1 MSSGCLR
8 LSHPDGAPT
17 LGRSTLHC
25 QTRTAWSRKERPMKP
40 TQVALYA
47 RVSSEQQNEA
57 RTIESQ
63 IADLRTRI
71 AATGVALPA
80 ELEFVDNGYSGATL
94 IRPALER
101 LRDVT
106 AAGGIDHLYVHCPDR
121 LARNYAHQVLLL
133 EEFIR
138 AGVEVIFLNREVG
151 QTPEDQLLLQVQ
163 GMIAE
168 YERAKI
174 LERSRRGK
182 RHGAQVGKV
191 SVLGGAPYGYRYVTK
206 QEGAGE
212 AHFEIVWEEARVVC
226 QVFEWVGRDRCSIGE
241 VRRRLEAA
249 KEQTRTGKTVWD
261 RATIGGMLH
270 NPAYKREAAFGKTII
285 EPLHPRLRAQRGRP
299 LQPKHAYSH
308 QDVPP
313 DQWMSIPVPA
323 LVDAVLFDAVAEQLQ
338 ENRQRARVPQR
349 GAKYLLQG
357 LIVCACCGYA
367 YYGKAISPSG
377 RKHHERSYAYYH
389 GLGSDAYRFGGV
401 RLCWNKQLRT
411 DLLEQAVWNEV
422 CKLLE
427 EPSRLE
433 QEYRQRLLAKESSI
447 ELVGLET
454 SLGRLRQGIAR
465 LIDSYAEGMID
476 KPEFEPRITRM
487 RQRIQQ
493 LEKQV
498 QQIQDEA
505 GMEHELRLILGR
517 LETFA
522 AKVKEGLTE
531 ADWLTRREI
540 IRTLVKRV
548 EVDQEHVNV
557 IFRIGPTTPST
568 PSDHH
573 TQSLPHCR
581 GRGVAIVGKYCL
593 AWNGGSH
600 RRQT

>member
-1 MSSGCLR
+1 
-8 LSHPDGAPT
+8 
-17 LGRSTLHC
+17 
-25 QTRTAWSRKERPMKP
+25 MKS
-40 TQVALYA
+40 TQVGLYA

-63 IADLRTRI
+63 VADLRTRI
-71 AATGVALPA
+71 AATGAVLPV

-101 LRDVT
+101 LRDVA
-106 AAGGIDHLYVHCPDR
+106 AAGGLDQIYVHCPDR

-133 EEFIR
+133 EEFGR
-138 AGVEVIFLNREVG
+138 SGVEVIFLNREVG

-206 QEGAGE
+206 QEGDGE
-212 AHFEIVWEEARVVC
+212 ASFEIVWEEARVVR

-249 KEQTRTGKTVWD
+249 KERTRTGKTVWD

-270 NPAYKREAAFGKTII
+270 NPAYKGEAAFGKTVI
-285 EPLHPRLRAQRGRP
+285 EPLRPRLRAQRGRP

-313 DQWMSIPVPA
+313 EQWMSIPVPA
-323 LVDAVLFDAVAEQLQ
+323 LVDTTLFDAVQEQLQ

-367 YYGKAISPSG
+367 YYGKGISPSG
-377 RKHHERSYAYYH
+377 RKYHERSYAYYRCI
-389 GLGSDAYRFGGV
+389 GADAYRFGGV

-411 DLLEQAVWNEV
+411 DLADEAVWEEV
-422 CKLLE
+422 CGLLE
-427 EPSRLE
+427 HPERLE
-433 QEYRQRLLAKESSI
+433 QEYRRRLVQEEKAPDELSS
-447 ELVGLET
+447 LEARM
-454 SLGRLRQGIAR
+454 GRLRQGIAR
-465 LIDSYAEGMID
+465 LIDSYADGLLD
-476 KPEFEPRITRM
+476 KGEFEPRIARM
-487 RQRIQQ
+487 RERLKQIEEQAQQ
-493 LEKQV
+493 VK
-498 QQIQDEA
+498 DEA
-505 GMEHELRLILGR
+505 SLEHELTLILGR
-517 LETFA
+517 LDEFA
-522 AKVKEGLTE
+522 ARVKTGLHD
-531 ADWLTRREI
+531 ADWQTRREI
-540 IRTLVKRV
+540 IRALVKRI
-548 EVDQEHVNV
+548 EIDQEQVRVVFRVN
-557 IFRIGPTTPST
+557 PPPQAPQLPSEKD
-568 PSDHH
+568 S
-573 TQSLPHCR
+573 QCLQHCR
-581 GRGVAIVGKYCL
+581 GREYRAL
-593 AWNGGSH
+593 WNSTERFVQLPIFH
-600 RRQT
+600 VSRVKQLFHEIEKPSILDMLSER